1 MHGHGAH
8 PHHPASN
15 EPAAG
20 HGMLVV
26 GEQSVY
32 LSHLPM
38 FMSPHDYQ
46 VLLEATFTK
55 AGDDPQAKYVA
66 DRQQSGAKVYTL
78 PPESFVLP
86 ELVETGPN
94 GQPRRTSFR
103 GDVIRNH
110 FERPPTRPAPVS
122 RGVTVGV
129 KNVIYFQKFDPDA
142 DQPPALTYLL
152 FGTPSE
158 LFLAHAITSPPDFD
172 HVLAA
177 KVSGHQFTD
186 QELHKAVRIVFPGR
200 ASSSAAC
207 LKEGE
212 RLAAEATPAGASEA
226 IPIEVEV
233 GTQHYLEINEL
244 RG

>member
-1 MHGHGAH
+1 
-8 PHHPASN
+8 
-15 EPAAG
+15 
-20 HGMLVV
+20 
-26 GEQSVY
+26 
-32 LSHLPM
+32 M

-46 VLLEATFTK
+46 VILEATFTK
-55 AGDDPQAKYVA
+55 TGDDPQAKYVA

-94 GQPRRTSFR
+94 GQPRRTTFR

-110 FERPPTRPAPVS
+110 FERPNPRPARVS
-122 RGVTVGV
+122 QGVTVGV
-129 KNVIYFQKFDPDA
+129 KNVVYFQKFDPDA

-152 FGTPSE
+152 FGTPSV

-172 HVLAA
+172 HVLAT
-177 KVSGHQFTD
+177 KVSGHQFSD
-186 QELHKAVRIVFPGR
+186 EELRKAVRIVFPGR
-200 ASSSAAC
+200 ASTPAAC

-212 RLAAEATPAGASEA
+212 RLAAEAMLPGASDPM
-226 IPIEVEV
+226 PIEVEV
-233 GTQHYLEINEL
+233 GTQFYLEINEL

>member
-1 MHGHGAH
+1 
-8 PHHPASN
+8 
-15 EPAAG
+15 
-20 HGMLVV
+20 MLVV

-46 VLLEATFTK
+46 VILEATFTK
-55 AGDDPQAKYVA
+55 AGDDPQGKYVA
-66 DRQQSGAKVYTL
+66 DRRQSGAKVYTL

-86 ELVETGPN
+86 DLVETGPD

-110 FERPPTRPAPVS
+110 FERPNTQPARVS
-122 RGVTVGV
+122 QGVTVGV
-129 KNVIYFQKFDPDA
+129 KNVVYFQKFDPDA
-142 DQPPALTYLL
+142 YQPPALTYLL

-186 QELHKAVRIVFPGR
+186 EELRKAVRIAFPGR
-200 ASSSAAC
+200 ASTPASC

-212 RLAAEATPAGASEA
+212 RLTAEATLAGASDSM
-226 IPIEVEV
+226 PLEVEV
-233 GTQHYLEINEL
+233 GTQFYLEINEL

>member
-1 MHGHGAH
+1 
-8 PHHPASN
+8 
-15 EPAAG
+15 
-20 HGMLVV
+20 MLVV

-46 VLLEATFTK
+46 VILEATFKK

-66 DRQQSGAKVYTL
+66 DRQRSGAKVYTL
-78 PPESFVLP
+78 PPEEFVLP
-86 ELVETGPN
+86 ELVETGPD
-94 GQPRRTSFR
+94 GRPRRTSFR

-110 FERPPTRPAPVS
+110 FERPPTRPEPVS
-122 RGVTVGV
+122 EGVTVGV
-129 KNVIYFQKFDPDA
+129 KNVVYFQKFDPDA
-142 DQPPALTYLL
+142 DQPAALTYLL

-172 HVLAA
+172 HVLGVT
-177 KVSGHQFTD
+177 VSGHQFTNE
-186 QELHKAVRIVFPGR
+186 ELRKAVRIVFPGR
-200 ASSSAAC
+200 ANAPTSC

-212 RLAAEATPAGASEA
+212 RLTAQATLAGASA
-226 IPIEVEV
+226 PTPIEVEV
-233 GTQHYLEINEL
+233 GTQFYLEIREL